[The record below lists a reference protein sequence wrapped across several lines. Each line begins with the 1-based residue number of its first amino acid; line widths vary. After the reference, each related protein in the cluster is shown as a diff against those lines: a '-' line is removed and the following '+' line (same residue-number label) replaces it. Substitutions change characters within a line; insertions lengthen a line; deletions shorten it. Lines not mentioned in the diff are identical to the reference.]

1 MTRRFKYKVP
11 VETKAGPII
20 MKGGPLMHGTDNKK
34 KFEDWLEWK
43 EYERDKA
50 EAEGLKGDTIRSI
63 KELRKGLRK
72 GVEELRKEKEKREK
86 ARKYGT

>member
-1 MTRRFKYKVP
+1 MPRRFKYKVP

-50 EAEGLKGDTIRSI
+50 EAEGLKGDLNRSI
-63 KELRKGLRK
+63 KGLKKGLRK